1 MSHLTPQPPQVPRYR
16 GFNRVGG
23 RYGITIGSFG
33 RQVSA
38 TPEVGPLLA
47 FVLASLA
54 AVAALLVRVGGLGLG
69 RDMLVVS
76 VRAAVQLTAVSL
88 LIAAVLRSAGLTAAF
103 IAGMVVIA
111 VVTAGRRITRSRRGP
126 GWWTAL
132 PIISGV
138 GPVLGLLM
146 AISLVP
152 ARTVSVL
159 PIAGIFIGGAM
170 SATGLTGRRA
180 LDELATRRGEY
191 EGGLALGLLPRDAAL
206 EVCRS
211 SAALALFPV
220 LDQTRTVGL
229 VTLPGAF
236 VGVLLGGADPVQAGA
251 VQLLVLIGLLAIES
265 IAVLITLELVARG
278 RFAGAPADGRRTHGH

>member
-1 MSHLTPQPPQVPRYR
+1 
-16 GFNRVGG
+16 
-23 RYGITIGSFG
+23 
-33 RQVSA
+33 VSA
-38 TPEVGPLLA
+38 APQVGPLLA

-54 AVAALLVRVGGLGLG
+54 AVAALLVRLGGLGLG
-69 RDMLVVS
+69 KDVLVVAA
-76 VRAAVQLTAVSL
+76 RAAAQLTAVSL
-88 LIAAVLRSAGLTAAF
+88 LIAAVLRSAGWTAAF

-111 VVTAGRRITRSRRGP
+111 TVTAGRRVTGSVRGA

-132 PIISGV
+132 PIAAGV
-138 GPVLGLLM
+138 APVLALLL
-146 AISLVP
+146 ASGAVP
-152 ARTVSVL
+152 SRPVSVL

-180 LDELATRRGEY
+180 LDELTTRRGEY
-191 EGGLALGLLPRDAAL
+191 EGGLALGLMPRDAAL

-236 VGVLLGGADPVQAGA
+236 VGVLLGGADPVEAGA
-251 VQLLVLIGLLAIES
+251 IQLLVLIGLLAIES
-265 IAVLITLELVARG
+265 IAVLITLELVATG
-278 RFAGAPADGRRTHGH
+278 RLDAAGSYRRS